1 MGAEWK
7 RRTEEKEERR
17 KKKRRKQSG
26 KNVNMVSEFQ
36 TKEPKHSTF
45 LSLTLLLRSPQT
57 ALGCQATRILWKLC
71 QRDGER
77 VREREQERKA
87 RTIEVA
93 VLIGVIGED
102 VYA

>member
-1 MGAEWK
+1 
-7 RRTEEKEERR
+7 
-17 KKKRRKQSG
+17 
-26 KNVNMVSEFQ
+26 MVSEFL

-71 QRDGER
+71 QRDGEI
-77 VREREQERKA
+77 EREQERKA
-87 RTIEVA
+87 CAIEVA

-102 VYA
+102 VYV

>member
-1 MGAEWK
+1 
-7 RRTEEKEERR
+7 
-17 KKKRRKQSG
+17 
-26 KNVNMVSEFQ
+26 MVSEFQ

-77 VREREQERKA
+77 EREREQERKA